1 MNIHTLP
8 KLSRGA
14 QRVGTVVGVLAKY
27 GLSDWL
33 SHTEFERVKKVFT
46 SQEGELLTGFTRAA
60 RIRMALTELGTTYIK
75 FGQMLSTRP
84 DLVGHEVAEE
94 LAKLQQGVP
103 PDPPEVVLAT
113 VAAELGHTVKEL
125 FADFDPTPIGSAS
138 IGQVHGA
145 RLLDGRRVV
154 VKVQHPGIEA
164 RVRGDLEIVQVLAE
178 LAEKSAEM
186 KRYQPVALVEV
197 FRRSLLREMDF
208 GREERNLQQ
217 FAMNFAGDETVH
229 FPKTFPELSTS
240 RVLTMERL
248 DGASLRDSE
257 AITKTGLERKEL
269 ARRGAVIWMEMLFRD
284 GFFHADPHPGNLLIL
299 PGGVIGI
306 LDCGMVD
313 RLDEELVEAIE
324 EALIA
329 IANKDPARVARVIMR
344 LCAAPRNFNE
354 AAFASDL
361 ADFVAFYGNQSID
374 HFQLGK
380 ALKEVAQI
388 ISRYELILPSTVSRL
403 IKMLAML
410 EGTARLL
417 NPSVNLIEL
426 IKPYQSKL
434 IMHRLS
440 PKRQF
445 RKWQAILSEWA
456 QIGKG
461 FPRMMGDILQQLQTG
476 KFDINLQ
483 HHGLGHSVNR
493 LVMGMMTCAL
503 FLGSSVLWSNKVP
516 PTIAGYS
523 VCGVL
528 GCTMS
533 MMLGLRLVWKIWR
546 DKDKF

>member
-8 KLSRGA
+8 KITRGA
-14 QRVGTVVGVLAKY
+14 QRVGAVVAVLAKY

-33 SHTEFERVKKVFT
+33 SHTDFDRAKKVFT
-46 SQEGELLTGFTRAA
+46 SQQGESLTELTRAA

-84 DLVGHEVAEE
+84 DLIGQEVADE

-103 PDPPEVVLAT
+103 PDPPEVVFAT
-113 VAAELGHTVKEL
+113 VAAELGRPVKEV
-125 FADFDPTPIGSAS
+125 FAEFDPAPIGSAS

-145 RLLDGRRVV
+145 LLPDGRRVV

-164 RVRGDLEIVQVLAE
+164 RVRGDLEIVQALAE
-178 LAEKSAEM
+178 LAERSTEM

-208 GREERNLQQ
+208 SREERNLEQ
-217 FAMNFAGDETVH
+217 FALNFAKDETVH

-248 DGASLRDSE
+248 EGVSLRDAE
-257 AITKTGLERKEL
+257 AIAKTGLDRQEL

-284 GFFHADPHPGNLLIL
+284 GFFHADPHPGNLLVL

-313 RLDEELVEAIE
+313 RLDEGVVESIE
-324 EALIA
+324 EALIG
-329 IANKDPARVARVIMR
+329 IAGRDPGRVARVIMR

-354 AAFASDL
+354 AAFSADL
-361 ADFVAFYGNQSID
+361 ADFVAFYGNQPIE
-374 HFQLGK
+374 HFRLGN

-388 ISRYELILPSTVSRL
+388 ISRYELMLPSTVSRL

-417 NPSVNLIEL
+417 NPSVNLLEL
-426 IKPYQSKL
+426 IKPYQKKL

-440 PKRQF
+440 PKRKWRQ
-445 RKWQAILSEWA
+445 WQAILSEWG
-456 QIGKG
+456 QIGRD
-461 FPRMMGDILQQLQTG
+461 FPRVIGDILQQLQTG

-483 HHGLGHSVNR
+483 HHGLDHSVNR
-493 LVMGMMTCAL
+493 LVMGMMTSAL
-503 FLGSSVLWSNKVP
+503 FLGSAVLWSNKVP
-516 PTIAGYS
+516 PTISGVS
-523 VCGVL
+523 VFGVL
-528 GCTMS
+528 GSGLSAMFA
-533 MMLGLRLVWKIWR
+533 LRLIWKIWR
-546 DKDKF
+546 DQD